1 MKRLLQILK
10 FSLSSFIAWALEF
23 LLYDILILI
32 WVDDAAVRAL
42 YYVARII
49 ILIPNFIINRQMV
62 FSKNAS
68 VGKAAVKF
76 VFLQLLMMIVA
87 AESTHLLSKLVDIGE
102 VLTPIVVRV
111 PVDLALFVLSYFVQ
125 KLWIFKDKQ

>member
-10 FSLSSFIAWALEF
+10 FSLSSFIAWLLEF

-42 YYVARII
+42 YYLARII

-87 AESTHLLSKLVDIGE
+87 AESTHLLSNLVDIGE

-111 PVDLALFVLSYFVQ
+111 PVDVALFVVSYFVQ
-125 KLWIFKDKQ
+125 KIWIFKDKQ

>member
-1 MKRLLQILK
+1 MKRFLQILK
-10 FSLSSFIAWALEF
+10 FSLSSFIAWLLEF

-42 YYVARII
+42 YYVARIV
-49 ILIPNFIINRQMV
+49 ILIPNFLINRQMV

-68 VGKAAVKF
+68 VGKAAAKF
-76 VFLQLLMMIVA
+76 FALQLAIMIIA
-87 AESTHLLSKLVDIGE
+87 AEATHLLSKVVDIGE

-111 PVDLALFVLSYFVQ
+111 PVDVGLFVVSYFVQ
-125 KLWIFKDKQ
+125 KRWIFKDKE

>member
-10 FSLSSFIAWALEF
+10 FSLSSFIAWLLEF

-87 AESTHLLSKLVDIGE
+87 AESTHLLSTVVDIGE

-111 PVDLALFVLSYFVQ
+111 PVDVGLFVVSYFVQ
-125 KLWIFKDKQ
+125 KWWIFKDKE

>member
-10 FSLSSFIAWALEF
+10 FSLSSFIAWLLEF

-87 AESTHLLSKLVDIGE
+87 AESTHLLSNLVDIGE

-111 PVDLALFVLSYFVQ
+111 PVDLTLFVLSYFVQ